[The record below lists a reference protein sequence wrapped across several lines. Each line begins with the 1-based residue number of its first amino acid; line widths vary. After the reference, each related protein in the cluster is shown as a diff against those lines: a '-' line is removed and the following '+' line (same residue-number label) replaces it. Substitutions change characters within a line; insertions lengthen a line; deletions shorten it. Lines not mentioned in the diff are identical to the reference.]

1 METDIIKFAIAFPLL
16 LYAAYSDIKKREA
29 DNWIW
34 IFIGVAGAFFLF
46 FNKNYFLEAISIAI
60 SIPIAFLLYIFGM
73 GGADAKAI
81 MAIALLN
88 PLPPSITIFH
98 SPQFVFPLT
107 VLINSLLLILPMPI
121 IFLIYNAI
129 RRDIEMPYAF
139 FGYRM
144 EASVAKNKFVW
155 PMEKDGRKTIF
166 PVKNADFDSYKGR
179 IWVTPKLPFLL
190 FILIGYVISCL
201 FGDIL
206 FAFVSFFLQ

>member
-34 IFIGVAGAFFLF
+34 IFIGITGAFFLF

-166 PVKNADFDSYKGR
+166 PVKNADFNS
-179 IWVTPKLPFLL
+179 
-190 FILIGYVISCL
+190 
-201 FGDIL
+201 
-206 FAFVSFFLQ
+206 